1 MNTNLPVNQNVESL
15 LAQVK
20 ALGASEDLLN
30 EFRQAMRAQV
40 RSRGWLSNMA
50 LLTDS
55 YKASHYVQYPKDAEA
70 MTWYVEARGGEF
82 AKTVF
87 FGLDMIIQEY
97 LNMPLTKDDIDEAE
111 AFWRAHGE
119 PFDREGFEYILE
131 NYGGYLPVKIF
142 ALKEGTV
149 LPVSM
154 PMIRIESMGKRMFFM
169 GGWIES
175 LILQVWYPVTVATLS
190 WSCKAVLAK
199 YLALTADAEAMAGL
213 PFKLHDFGFRGASS
227 VESAARGGCAHLV
240 NFQGSDTVPG
250 VLAARRFYGCE
261 MAGFSIPAAEHSTI
275 TSWGRE
281 FEREAYENM
290 VEQFSRPGSVFAVV
304 SDSYDLD
311 NAVENIWGGVLKAKV
326 IAKQGLLVVRPDSG
340 DPETIVLRTL
350 ANLDKTYGSTVNTKG
365 YRVLNHVRLIQ
376 GDGVN
381 RQSIALILKA
391 IEAAGFSTEN
401 VAFGMGGGLL
411 QEVNRDTCKFA
422 MKASAIL
429 RNGQWFDVFKDP
441 ITDQGKRSK
450 KGVVTTYV
458 NAAGE
463 YCSGLV
469 GQAPDGFSDALELV
483 WAAGETFRTQIF
495 EDIRQRANAALD
507 QALLSETQCIE

>member
-1 MNTNLPVNQNVESL
+1 
-15 LAQVK
+15 
-20 ALGASEDLLN
+20 
-30 EFRQAMRAQV
+30 
-40 RSRGWLSNMA
+40 
-50 LLTDS
+50 
-55 YKASHYVQYPKDAEA
+55 
-70 MTWYVEARGGEF
+70 
-82 AKTVF
+82 
-87 FGLDMIIQEY
+87 
-97 LNMPLTKDDIDEAE
+97 
-111 AFWRAHGE
+111 
-119 PFDREGFEYILE
+119 
-131 NYGGYLPVKIF
+131 
-142 ALKEGTV
+142 
-149 LPVSM
+149 
-154 PMIRIESMGKRMFFM
+154 
-169 GGWIES
+169 
-175 LILQVWYPVTVATLS
+175 
-190 WSCKAVLAK
+190 
-199 YLALTADAEAMAGL
+199 
-213 PFKLHDFGFRGASS
+213 
-227 VESAARGGCAHLV
+227 
-240 NFQGSDTVPG
+240 
-250 VLAARRFYGCE
+250 
-261 MAGFSIPAAEHSTI
+261 
-275 TSWGRE
+275 
-281 FEREAYENM
+281 M

-381 RQSIALILKA
+381 RQSIAQILKA

-463 YCSGLV
+463 YRSGLV
-469 GQAPDGFSDALELV
+469 GQTPDGFSDALELV
-483 WAAGETFRTQIF
+483 WAAGETFRTQTF
-495 EDIRQRANAALD
+495 EDIRQRANVALD
-507 QALLSETQCIE
+507 QALPSETQWVE